1 MQTAHLKVQTEYMT
15 ENQAARQFPLVGGGE
30 RQPKVI
36 KCISELSKQQ
46 RTE

>member
-1 MQTAHLKVQTEYMT
+1 MQTELLKVQTEYMT
-15 ENQAARQFPLVGGGE
+15 KDQVVRQFPRVGGGGL
-30 RQPKVI
+30 QPKVI